1 MIVVDT
7 TVWIDFLEARGTPF
21 DLHLDGLIKQKAPL
35 ALTDIIYCEI
45 LHGILE
51 ELKFR
56 RTRGLLRSYPILRVR
71 GLRTFEHAA
80 QIYHAAEASP
90 SATPR
95 TA

>member
-1 MIVVDT
+1 
-7 TVWIDFLEARGTPF
+7 
-21 DLHLDGLIKQKAPL
+21 
-35 ALTDIIYCEI
+35 
-45 LHGILE
+45 
-51 ELKFR
+51 
-56 RTRGLLRSYPILRVR
+56 LRSYPILRVR